1 MAMGQRLEKE
11 SVSKKPLKW
20 VAALC
25 VLAMVVGACSNDSE
39 PNTKGGGGS
48 QGTTEGTGSNA
59 GDAGLFPSDIV
70 NQPVHEGTPQP
81 GGTLTFG
88 LESDVLDVSPN
99 QNVIQPADVQMAY
112 AVFDPL
118 LTYGDPDDD
127 DFAGVPVTD
136 NTDHHYNQLADKL
149 ISENNDLQHWTLT
162 LRKGVKFSNG
172 KPLTAAEVVAHTM
185 WVKGSDNCSC
195 ATNAKNIESVTAEGD
210 LTVKYTLAEP
220 VVSFPTQLTGSGLGW
235 ITESSARGDAQK
247 PGIDQLIGAGPFQYQ
262 SESGDTYTLVKNNEY
277 YGTDPDNDDAKLPY
291 LDKLIFKPLNDSVTR
306 LQAVQSDSVQVI
318 QTADT
323 SNLVQAKKDEDLTV
337 QPSEGSSATILVLN
351 LTHEP
356 FGVEQTG
363 GEQLSE
369 TAERALDDPVAKKAR
384 EAFNYSINR
393 NELNQ
398 KYYKGARVP
407 AYGFIPASSPWY
419 DPNGQLPR
427 TDVAKAKKLVSEVK
441 AAGVDP
447 DIDAL
452 CINTPEAT
460 GIFQILKEQ
469 AKAVGVT
476 AKLQQVEQAL
486 LVTTLLADT
495 SDISWDTACFRSP
508 QIADPDG
515 VYGSLHSTGTTNLV
529 KYNRPK
535 VDKWLTE
542 ARETADRDKRKKLY
556 DKVQEQVA
564 SDVVYVPLLFDY
576 YGNVFRNNVSG
587 LSTPS
592 PSSLGIIRP
601 GTLYYTK

>member
-1 MAMGQRLEKE
+1 
-11 SVSKKPLKW
+11 
-20 VAALC
+20 
-25 VLAMVVGACSNDSE
+25 
-39 PNTKGGGGS
+39 
-48 QGTTEGTGSNA
+48 
-59 GDAGLFPSDIV
+59 
-70 NQPVHEGTPQP
+70 
-81 GGTLTFG
+81 
-88 LESDVLDVSPN
+88 
-99 QNVIQPADVQMAY
+99 
-112 AVFDPL
+112 
-118 LTYGDPDDD
+118 
-127 DFAGVPVTD
+127 
-136 NTDHHYNQLADKL
+136 
-149 ISENNDLQHWTLT
+149 
-162 LRKGVKFSNG
+162 
-172 KPLTAAEVVAHTM
+172 
-185 WVKGSDNCSC
+185 
-195 ATNAKNIESVTAEGD
+195 
-210 LTVKYTLAEP
+210 
-220 VVSFPTQLTGSGLGW
+220 SGLGW

-247 PGIDQLIGAGPFQYQ
+247 AEIDQLIGAGPFAYQ
-262 SESGDTYTLVKNNEY
+262 SKSADTYTLVKNSEY
-277 YGTDPDNDDAKLPY
+277 YGTDAANDDAKLPY

-323 SNLVQAKKDEDLTV
+323 SNLVQAKKDKGLTV

-356 FGVEQTG
+356 FGVKPTE
-363 GEQLSE
+363 GEDPSE
-369 TAERALDDPVAKKAR
+369 TAIRSLDDPIAKKSR

-393 NELNQ
+393 NEINQ

-419 DPNGQLPR
+419 DPEGQLPR
-427 TDVAKAKKLVSEVK
+427 TDVAKAKKLVSETK

-452 CINTPEAT
+452 CINTPEST

-476 AKLQQVEQAL
+476 ATLRQVEQSI
-486 LVTTLLADT
+486 LVTTLLSGA
-495 SDISWDTACFRSP
+495 SDIPWDSACFRSP

-515 VYGSLHSTGTTNLV
+515 VYGALHSTGTTNLV
-529 KYNRPK
+529 KYNRPD

-542 ARETADRDKRKKLY
+542 ARETADRDKRKELY
-556 DKVQEQVA
+556 DKVQEQIA

-601 GTLYYTK
+601 GTLFYTE